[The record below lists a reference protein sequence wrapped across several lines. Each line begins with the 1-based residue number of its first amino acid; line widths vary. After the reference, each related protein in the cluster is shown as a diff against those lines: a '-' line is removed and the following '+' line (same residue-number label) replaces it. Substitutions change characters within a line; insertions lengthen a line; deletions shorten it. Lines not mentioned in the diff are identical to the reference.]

1 MADSN
6 KEKEGIWDVIGV
18 LMKWRRLLALNFVA
32 AGIITFIIASFLP
45 KWYSSSAALF
55 PPEQEAGIGVASSL
69 LGGGLGS
76 LISGSGMSLPS
87 FATLS
92 DIYAAIL
99 HSRIVGEGVLD
110 KNNLMEVYGQKS
122 REKALAELAGHLS
135 VAVEPEGIIRI
146 SCEDRDPQRTVVLV
160 NSFIEELNRINRD
173 VRVVKASATRQ
184 FIEERLDQTKKDL
197 VAAENEFKK
206 FQVENNA
213 ISLPDQVNAMISSLA
228 DLKSQQVLA
237 EIELGVLNRT
247 FLPTHTQVMQ
257 QKAKI
262 DEINK
267 QIKLLEKGSS
277 DNKIDNP
284 LSFPLADAPD
294 LGLQLVRLTREL
306 KIQEA
311 IFELLTQQYEQAKI
325 QEKRDTPTVE
335 VLDPPKVPER
345 KSRPKR
351 ATMSLLAGILA
362 LLFSCVAVF
371 IKEFIDRNKAADTAT
386 YHHLEN
392 IMKSIKNDFFAIR
405 SIFVSKKG
413 GNDHAG

>member
-6 KEKEGIWDVIGV
+6 KEKANIWDVIGV
-18 LMKWRRLLALNFVA
+18 LMKWRRLFALNFVA
-32 AGIITFIIASFLP
+32 AGIITFIVASFLP

-55 PPEQEAGIGVASSL
+55 PPEKESSGIGVASSL

-76 LISGSGMSLPS
+76 LISGSGMSLPA

-110 KNNLMEVYGQKS
+110 KNNLMEVYDQKS
-122 REKALAELAGHLS
+122 REKALGELAGHLS
-135 VAVEPEGIIRI
+135 VVVEPEGIIRI
-146 SCEDRDPQRTVVLV
+146 SCEDKDPQRTVALV
-160 NSFIEELNRINRD
+160 NSFIEELNRVNRE
-173 VRVVKASATRQ
+173 VRVGKASATRQ
-184 FIEERLDQTKKDL
+184 FIEERLDQTKQDL
-197 VAAENEFKK
+197 ITAENEFKK
-206 FQVENNA
+206 FQEENNA
-213 ISLPDQVNAMISSLA
+213 ISLPDQVNAMIGSLA
-228 DLKSQQVLA
+228 ELKSQLVLA

-257 QKAKI
+257 KKAKI

-277 DNKIDNP
+277 DNKPNNLLSIP
-284 LSFPLADAPD
+284 LSEAPG

-311 IFELLTQQYEQAKI
+311 IFELLTQQFEQAKI

-351 ATMSLLAGILA
+351 ATMSFLAGVLA

-371 IKEFIDRNKAADTAT
+371 IKEFIDRNKAADTST
-386 YHHLEN
+386 YHHLESV
-392 IMKSIKNDFFAIR
+392 MESIKNDFFAIR
-405 SIFVSKKG
+405 SIFISRKG
-413 GNDHAG
+413 GNG